1 MSERVPKRVGFTVPD
16 DETVVAWINAQD
28 SIKTSLLILIKWHLA
43 RCKGP
48 VDVLEDVF
56 SRMDDEVFLSPVKEK
71 PKTKIDKPEKAGG
84 TDKADRVEKPEKTD
98 KKPEKTDKKPEK
110 ADEAEQVVHIEHT
123 EKVEKSE
130 KPAPVVKT
138 VVPSDDVL
146 KDLSDGS
153 DSLTDMS
160 TLFGH

>member
-16 DETVVAWINAQD
+16 DETIVAWINAQD
-28 SIKTSLLILIKWHLA
+28 SIKTSLLVLIKWHLA

-56 SRMDDEVFLSPVKEK
+56 SRMEDEAFLSSTREK
-71 PKTKIDKPEKAGG
+71 ARAKTDKPEKVSV
-84 TDKADRVEKPEKTD
+84 TDKADRTDKSEKTD
-98 KKPEKTDKKPEK
+98 KKPEKV
-110 ADEAEQVVHIEHT
+110 EQVVQSERIEHIET
-123 EKVEKSE
+123 AS
-130 KPAPVVKT
+130 KPVPVVKT

>member
-71 PKTKIDKPEKAGG
+71 PKTKVDKPEKAVG
-84 TDKADRVEKPEKTD
+84 TDKADRVEKSEKTD
-98 KKPEKTDKKPEK
+98 KKPEKV
-110 ADEAEQVVHIEHT
+110 DEAEQAAHVEQIKHID
-123 EKVEKSE
+123 KIE

>member
-56 SRMDDEVFLSPVKEK
+56 SRMEDEAFLSPAREKEK
-71 PKTKIDKPEKAGG
+71 AKSEKPEKASV
-84 TDKADRVEKPEKTD
+84 TDKVNRTDKSEKTD
-98 KKPEKTDKKPEK
+98 KKTEK
-110 ADEAEQVVHIEHT
+110 ADETERIEHT
-123 EKVEKSE
+123 KSVP

>member
-1 MSERVPKRVGFTVPD
+1 MSEHVPKRIGFTVPD
-16 DETVVAWINAQD
+16 DETIVAWINAQD
-28 SIKTSLLILIKWHLA
+28 SIKTSLLVLIKWHLA

-56 SRMDDEVFLSPVKEK
+56 SRMEDEVFLSSTREK
-71 PKTKIDKPEKAGG
+71 ARAKTDKPEKVSAV
-84 TDKADRVEKPEKTD
+84 DKADRTDKSEKMD
-98 KKPEKTDKKPEK
+98 KKPEK
-110 ADEAEQVVHIEHT
+110 I
-123 EKVEKSE
+123 EKVELPEHAEHIETVSKSV
-130 KPAPVVKT
+130 PVVKT

-160 TLFGH
+160 ALFGH

>member
-71 PKTKIDKPEKAGG
+71 PKTKIDKPEKASG

-98 KKPEKTDKKPEK
+98 KKPEKT
-110 ADEAEQVVHIEHT
+110 DEAEQVVHIEHT

-138 VVPSDDVL
+138 VVPPDDVL

>member
-56 SRMDDEVFLSPVKEK
+56 SRMEDEVFLSPVKEK
-71 PKTKIDKPEKAGG
+71 PKTKADKPEKVSV
-84 TDKADRVEKPEKTD
+84 TDKTERTDKSEKTD
-98 KKPEKTDKKPEK
+98 KRLEK
-110 ADEAEQVVHIEHT
+110 ADGAEQVAHVEHT
-123 EKVEKSE
+123 EKVE

>member
-1 MSERVPKRVGFTVPD
+1 MSEHVPKRIGFTVPD

-28 SIKTSLLILIKWHLA
+28 SIRTSLLVLIKWHLA

-56 SRMDDEVFLSPVKEK
+56 SRMEDEAFLSPAKEK
-71 PKTKIDKPEKAGG
+71 VKTKVDKPEKIEKSEKVGV
-84 TDKADRVEKPEKTD
+84 TDKADRTDKPEKT
-98 KKPEKTDKKPEK
+98 EK
-110 ADEAEQVVHIEHT
+110 ADEIERIEHIE
-123 EKVEKSE
+123 KIE
-130 KPAPVVKT
+130 KPMPVVKT

-160 TLFGH
+160 ALFGH

>member
-1 MSERVPKRVGFTVPD
+1 MSEHVPKRIGFTVPD

-28 SIKTSLLILIKWHLA
+28 SIRTSLLVLIKWHLA

-56 SRMDDEVFLSPVKEK
+56 SRMEDEAFLSPAKEK
-71 PKTKIDKPEKAGG
+71 VKTKVDKPEKIEKPEKAGAADKVDR
-84 TDKADRVEKPEKTD
+84 TDKPEKT
-98 KKPEKTDKKPEK
+98 EK
-110 ADEAEQVVHIEHT
+110 ADEIERIEHIE
-123 EKVEKSE
+123 KIE
-130 KPAPVVKT
+130 KPAPAVKT
-138 VVPSDDVL
+138 VIPSDDTL

>member
-1 MSERVPKRVGFTVPD
+1 MSEHVPKRIGFTVPD

-28 SIKTSLLILIKWHLA
+28 SIRTSLLVLIKWHLA

-56 SRMDDEVFLSPVKEK
+56 SRMDDEAFLSPAKEK
-71 PKTKIDKPEKAGG
+71 VKTKVDKPEKIEKSEKAGV
-84 TDKADRVEKPEKTD
+84 TDKVDRTDKPEKT
-98 KKPEKTDKKPEK
+98 EK
-110 ADEAEQVVHIEHT
+110 ADEIERIEHIE
-123 EKVEKSE
+123 KIE

>member
-56 SRMDDEVFLSPVKEK
+56 SRMDDEAFLSPAKEK
-71 PKTKIDKPEKAGG
+71 AKTKIDKPEKAGG

-98 KKPEKTDKKPEK
+98 KKPEKVDVTEQAAHVEQIKHIDK
-110 ADEAEQVVHIEHT
+110 I
-123 EKVEKSE
+123 E
-130 KPAPVVKT
+130 KPMPVVKT
-138 VVPSDDVL
+138 VTESDDVL

-160 TLFGH
+160 ALFGH